1 MYFMTAICNY
11 ACCMRRCSSYNV
23 VRFIYILFLLYLYVT
38 MHVACVG
45 VLAIMLFT
53 YYFCCTCSSEQ
64 SGWSPSGLETVSV
77 TRVGDIVTVNCSS
90 SHLTSFAVLV
100 DVRGAQV

>member
-23 VRFIYILFLLYLYVT
+23 VRFIYIYIRNYAF
-38 MHVACVG
+38 ACVG
-45 VLAIMLFT
+45 VLAIVLFT
-53 YYFCCTCSSEQ
+53 YYFCCICSSEQ
-64 SGWSPSGLETVSV
+64 SGWSPAGLETVSV

>member
-1 MYFMTAICNY
+1 
-11 ACCMRRCSSYNV
+11 
-23 VRFIYILFLLYLYVT
+23 

-45 VLAIMLFT
+45 VLAIMLYVLYI

-64 SGWSPSGLETVSV
+64 SGWSPAGLETVSV